1 MYANFQSLW
10 RFFLS
15 QCCPGERKV
24 KLVSVRDS
32 AELYQLGQRAES
44 HVFFTNTITNPIANS

>member
-44 HVFFTNTITNPIANS
+44 HVFLLTNPITNS

>member
-10 RFFLS
+10 RFSSS

-24 KLVSVRDS
+24 KLVAVRDS

-44 HVFFTNTITNPIANS
+44 HVFLLIHLIQ